1 MLRASSGP
9 AASALSLPGAL
20 TPADHRES
28 KHFIVTA
35 ELQVLSQGT
44 LDSKTAEHC
53 Y

>member
-9 AASALSLPGAL
+9 AASALSLPGTL
-20 TPADHRES
+20 TPADHHES
-28 KHFIVTA
+28 KRFIVTA
-35 ELQVLSQGT
+35 ELQALSQGT